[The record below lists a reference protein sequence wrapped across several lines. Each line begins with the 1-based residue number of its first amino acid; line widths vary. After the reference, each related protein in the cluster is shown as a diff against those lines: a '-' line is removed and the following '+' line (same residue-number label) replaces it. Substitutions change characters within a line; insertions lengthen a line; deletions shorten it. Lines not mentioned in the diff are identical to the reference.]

1 MNKIQTLLL
10 TLLTTVS
17 VSAAVSGAA
26 EAKPCFYNKLDSQAL
41 ASKFN
46 LSNGSLW
53 NKIPPIKPEYG
64 AMAGLALSGVGLLGL
79 GTIYLKRRSA
89 EVADNSVAILLEEP
103 VYTEHPEAPGGELD
117 VVASETQTPEAAE
130 KEKVLI

>member
-17 VSAAVSGAA
+17 VTAAVSNVA
-26 EAKPCFYNKLDSQAL
+26 EAKPCFYNKLDSEAL

-46 LSNGSLW
+46 FTNGSFW

-64 AMAGLALSGVGLLGL
+64 AMAGLAFSGVGLLGL
-79 GTIYLKRRSA
+79 GTIYLKRRSS
-89 EVADNSVAILLEEP
+89 EVADSSVATLLEEP

-117 VVASETQTPEAAE
+117 VVASEPQTSEAAE
-130 KEKVLI
+130 QEKVLI